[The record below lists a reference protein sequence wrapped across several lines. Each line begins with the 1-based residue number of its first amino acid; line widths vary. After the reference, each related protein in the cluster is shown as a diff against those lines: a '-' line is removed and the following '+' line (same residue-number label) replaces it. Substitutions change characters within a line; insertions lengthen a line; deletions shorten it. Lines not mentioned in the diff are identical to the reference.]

1 MSNIHFLLQGNDQSI
16 ESISSSNLASM
27 RLRIG
32 PAVCGLMDNGFKV
45 TYGEVISNAPGKVV
59 VSKIGSNNI
68 QARQIHWLQQIERA
82 KLSGTKIFL
91 DYTDHHLG
99 FNSSMTWFYQNVMS
113 MVDVAITS
121 SRRMKQN
128 LSHFFSGHICLI
140 EDAIEIS
147 SQDVRPPN
155 KICTLLWF
163 GHASNIDSLINF
175 LQHDFEVDNQIR
187 LIILSNEAGLDYF
200 SKFKFKTEIEIQ
212 LGIWSL
218 QTMIHA
224 SKNSDICIIPINNSD
239 PKKNGASSNRLITA
253 LALGL
258 PVAAGNLDSY
268 SEFHRYYIDIN
279 GPEFSKLLRNPA
291 IFHDQVRLAQRE
303 VVPKFAVDTIKS
315 KWVTLLS

>member
-1 MSNIHFLLQGNDQSI
+1 MSHIHFLLQGNDQSI

-45 TYGEVISNAPGKVV
+45 TYGEVISNAPDKVV

-99 FNSSMTWFYQNVMS
+99 FSSSMTFFYQNVMS

-140 EDAIEIS
+140 EDAIEVS
-147 SQDVRPPN
+147 SQDVKPPN
-155 KICTLLWF
+155 KTTTLLWF

-200 SKFKFKTEIEIQ
+200 SKYKFGTEVEIQ

-268 SEFHRYYIDIN
+268 SEFHHYFIDIH

-315 KWVTLLS
+315 KWVTLFS

>member
-1 MSNIHFLLQGNDQSI
+1 MNNIHFLLQGNDQSI
-16 ESISSSNLASM
+16 ESILSSNLASK

-32 PAVCGLMDNGFKV
+32 PAVCGLIDNGFKV
-45 TYGEVISNAPGKVV
+45 TYGEIISNTPSKVV
-59 VSKIGSNNI
+59 VSKIGDNNI
-68 QARQIHWLQQIERA
+68 QVRQILWLQQIERA

-99 FNSSMTWFYQNVMS
+99 FNSSLTWFYQNVVS

-121 SRRMKQN
+121 SRKMKQN

-147 SQDVRPPN
+147 SQDVRPPS

-175 LQHDFEVDNQIR
+175 LQHDFEFDNHIR
-187 LIILSNEAGLDYF
+187 LIVLSNHAGLDHF

-218 QTMIHA
+218 QTMVHA
-224 SKNSDICIIPINNSD
+224 SKNSDICIIPINSSD

-268 SEFHRYYIDIN
+268 SEFHNYYIDIH

-291 IFHDQVRLAQRE
+291 IFHDQVRLAQKE
-303 VVPKFAVDTIKS
+303 VVPKFAVDTITS

>member
-1 MSNIHFLLQGNDQSI
+1 MGTFLSNIHFLLQGNDQSI

-32 PAVCGLMDNGFKV
+32 PAVCALMDNGFKV
-45 TYGEVISNAPGKVV
+45 TYGETISNAPSKVV

-99 FNSSMTWFYQNVMS
+99 FSSSMTFFYQNVMS

-140 EDAIEIS
+140 EDAIEVS
-147 SQDVRPPN
+147 SQDVKPPN
-155 KICTLLWF
+155 KTTTLLWF

-200 SKFKFKTEIEIQ
+200 SKYKFGTEVEIQ

-268 SEFHRYYIDIN
+268 SEFHHYFIDIH

-303 VVPKFAVDTIKS
+303 IVPK
-315 KWVTLLS
+315 LLY